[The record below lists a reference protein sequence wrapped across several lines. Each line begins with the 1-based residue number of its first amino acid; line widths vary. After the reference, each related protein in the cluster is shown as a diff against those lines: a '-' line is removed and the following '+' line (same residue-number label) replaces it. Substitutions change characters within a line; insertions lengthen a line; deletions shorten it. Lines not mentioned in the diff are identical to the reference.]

1 MLSMLFFF
9 VSCVLHSALLIKTDG
24 FVAGTLI
31 KTTPTTYVPIEQ
43 LAINDTLVA
52 SQNNQHCPIVRA
64 TKKTAD
70 HYVKIN
76 AIQKNNT
83 FVIEPT
89 INGRAVTQSPE
100 GNKPSISIT
109 PISEPLPENT
119 GYAIGDPISSDSHGC
134 GGTDAHTQEH
144 SAHSPLTTDL
154 YDSVHN
160 NEGSDS
166 YHN

>member
-1 MLSMLFFF
+1 MLFLMY
-9 VSCVLHSALLIKTDG
+9 CLLLYNTCMYADG

-31 KTTPTTYVPIEQ
+31 KISPTTYVPIEQ
-43 LAINDTLVA
+43 VTINDTLVA

-64 TKKTAD
+64 TKKTVD

>member
-1 MLSMLFFF
+1 MKSIVFFL
-9 VSCVLHSALLIKTDG
+9 VSCLLYSALIQTDG

-89 INGRAVTQSPE
+89 INGRTLTQSPDC
-100 GNKPSISIT
+100 NKPTISIT

-119 GYAIGDPISSDSHGC
+119 GYAIGDPISSDSRRC
-134 GGTDAHTQEH
+134 GDTTPIPPVVLITPVMDQETGL
-144 SAHSPLTTDL
+144 PIR
-154 YDSVHN
+154 
-160 NEGSDS
+160 
-166 YHN
+166 